1 LGQHCLYQYP
11 ICISTRCDQN
21 LTGAAMRAGDRGEQL
36 MTDPIPAWPGELV
49 GELFVRSAPAAAG
62 AEPALFVHGLGGSSL
77 NWTDLMAQLA
87 PSLACEA
94 LDLPGF
100 GFSPLPAAR
109 NYSITAHAAAVIAL
123 IDKRGRW
130 PVHLVG
136 NSLGGA
142 ICTRV
147 AGRRPDLVRTLTL
160 ISPALPDLRPRLLP
174 MRMILLCIPG
184 LGPALMKS
192 IQRLPAAD
200 RSWRTIKDVYA
211 DPGLMHE
218 LRRSAEAAEL
228 ARRDDLGYAS
238 EVLLGSARGLVAEY
252 LRGGP
257 GSLWRDAARVTAP
270 ALIIHGSHD
279 RLVNPAMAARAA
291 RAFRNGRVVVLPRIG
306 HVAMMERPEAVAAEM
321 RAMLSTTW
329 PAAVPGRVR

>member
-1 LGQHCLYQYP
+1 
-11 ICISTRCDQN
+11 
-21 LTGAAMRAGDRGEQL
+21 
-36 MTDPIPAWPGELV
+36 MTDPIPPWPGELV
-49 GELFVRSAPAAAG
+49 GIGTGEVFVRAAPAVPG
-62 AEPALFVHGLGGSSL
+62 ADAALFVHGLGGSSL
-77 NWTDLMAQLA
+77 NWTDLADLLRPPPGIGQTG
-87 PSLACEA
+87 PELACEA

-100 GFSPLPAAR
+100 GFSPAPADR
-109 NYSITAHAAAVIAL
+109 DYSITAHAAAVIAL
-123 IDKRGRW
+123 IEQRGRW

-142 ICTRV
+142 VCTRV

-174 MRMILLCIPG
+174 MRVILLCVPG
-184 LGPALMKS
+184 AGPWLMKS
-192 IQRLPAAD
+192 IQKLPASD
-200 RSWRTIKDVYA
+200 RSARTIRDVYA

-238 EVLLGSARGLVAEY
+238 EVLLGSARSLVAEY
-252 LRGGP
+252 LRWGP

-279 RLVNPAMAARAA
+279 RLVNPAMAGKAA
-291 RAFRNGRVVVLPRIG
+291 RVFRNSRVVVLPRIG
-306 HVAMMERPEAVAAEM
+306 HVAMMERPDLVAAEM
-321 RAMLSTTW
+321 RAMLVAASP
-329 PAAVPGRVR
+329 PARVSGRG

>member
-1 LGQHCLYQYP
+1 
-11 ICISTRCDQN
+11 
-21 LTGAAMRAGDRGEQL
+21 

-77 NWTDLMAQLA
+77 NWTDLMAQLP

-109 NYSITAHAAAVIAL
+109 NYSISAHAAAVIAL

-160 ISPALPDLRPRLLP
+160 ISPALPDLRPRALP

-184 LGPALMKS
+184 LGPALMTS
-192 IQRLPAAD
+192 VQRLPAAD

-228 ARRDDLGYAS
+228 ARRDDLGDAS

-329 PAAVPGRVR
+329 PAAVPGRLR